1 MSCIPCRYHI
11 LSGLVLRGR
20 LSSAGCQ
27 LRALHINCS
36 VFLMY
41 LLTQL
46 LTPTVVA
53 WVKPGFHSNAR
64 IARNASACVRCV
76 RCVNEKRKRLR
87 WQPWL
92 AASIDHS
99 YWLALAF
106 VAWKILRNDRLIRQL
121 RDLRLRTFVFCL
133 RNFLAFCLLRFL
145 RTFYF
150 ACIFFLTPRPCVRCV
165 RLNGNRA

>member
-106 VAWKILRNDRLIRQL
+106 VAYCVSCALFILLAYFFLRQ
-121 RDLRLRTFVFCL
+121 D
-133 RNFLAFCLLRFL
+133 LAFVACVWMETGLKAIISICLCNFVCLFVCL
-145 RTFYF
+145 S
-150 ACIFFLTPRPCVRCV
+150 AQ
-165 RLNGNRA
+165 